1 MWLQTW
7 VELLSR
13 EHIPGCREVADF
25 PVAFLPQWFAV
36 HKTPPQ
42 IVARRLGLSG
52 VRWFLLQIDRVGE
65 GLDLMVAVPYLV
77 LYLWC
82 QHLCFKVFLGEFV
95 FVAHRG

>member
-1 MWLQTW
+1 MAVNVGRAVVSGARPWLQRGRW
-7 VELLSR
+7 FSSYFS
-13 EHIPGCREVADF
+13 A
-25 PVAFLPQWFAV
+25 PVVCSA
-36 HKTPPQ
+36 
-42 IVARRLGLSG
+42 
-52 VRWFLLQIDRVGE
+52 FLLQIDRVGE